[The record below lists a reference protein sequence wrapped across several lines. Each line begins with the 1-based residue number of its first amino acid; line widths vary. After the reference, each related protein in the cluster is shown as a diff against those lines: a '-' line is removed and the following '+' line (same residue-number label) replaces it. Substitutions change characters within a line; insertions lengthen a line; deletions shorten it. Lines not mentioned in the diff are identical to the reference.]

1 MNCKMNRKNIVIVFM
16 SLAFISFKMPRS
28 EMRKNNMNIEKK
40 QRIDGAKHYQ
50 KNYKKFKY
58 YIETIGVVFI
68 NNVELKN
75 GELTAF
81 YSYKQGNEVRNVTSV
96 LRLDNDGIYKGTC
109 TTKVNGKVTITVNTW
124 LTFTEDGTASGN
136 WSWSGKPSNNDPKVK
151 ISKL

>member
-1 MNCKMNRKNIVIVFM
+1 MNRKNIVIVFM